1 MHAIIWNSSSAERQT
16 AAHRQTER
24 HSDIQQHRQTDR
36 QQHRQTAEHT
46 DKQTDSRTHRQTDAS
61 DSVSPLNV
69 RMLSIHVK
77 CRQVTDLFTKVDD
90 VHVHFL
96 FAKSF
101 CQLYQLKDTISQHQ
115 LFYNSQ
121 SSHRNNNK
129 TEHHCNS
136 SSNCF
141 MTLIKDIPSESIPEK
156 TPILDFSSD
165 GRFPNSKSKI

>member
-1 MHAIIWNSSSAERQT
+1 MKFIISRETDSS
-16 AAHRQTER
+16 
-24 HSDIQQHRQTDR
+24 TDR
-36 QQHRQTAEHT
+36 QKDTQTYSSTDRQTHNST
-46 DKQTDSRTHRQTDAS
+46 QTDSRTHRQTDAS

-69 RMLSIHVK
+69 YMLSIHVK

-101 CQLYQLKDTISQHQ
+101 CQLYQLKHTISQHQ

-156 TPILDFSSD
+156 TPNS
-165 GRFPNSKSKI
+165 RF

>member
-1 MHAIIWNSSSAERQT
+1 MKFIISRETDSSTQTDRKTLRHT
-16 AAHRQTER
+16 AA
-24 HSDIQQHRQTDR
+24 QTDR
-36 QQHRQTAEHT
+36 QTTA
-46 DKQTDSRTHRQTDAS
+46 QTDSRTHRQTDAS